1 MGSSNVQRESAA
13 LRAKP
18 NSAEDAQ
25 AAAAA
30 REDRGQ
36 QQHKKEN
43 TKHLNIGHQ
52 IITMA
57 SQTPPSKESQSRLD
71 ESPMVALIYTE
82 SIPQASYKQWLAEK
96 TKRLSPIKPAASSSL
111 ADMDSP
117 TKKRH
122 DIGYICE
129 NLESWVTQLNQP
141 TESGSGGGTVLPSL
155 DQVRAVVGAGDTGSI
170 AMNYNRD
177 GLIWRSDVRTCV
189 LRDNK
194 NVLWKNVVI
203 HLPNDGFFY
212 VEESLLPVLATNRRN
227 ERHMNTCSE
236 GWAYLDHQLWP
247 KLAPFENFARNW
259 FNYDPSKKLQRQI
272 MYNDTSNRLDIS
284 LRCPEL
290 HVGIDFVFEP
300 GYPVPDVP
308 EDFWF

>member
-1 MGSSNVQRESAA
+1 LRRISNLLGTS
-13 LRAKP
+13 
-18 NSAEDAQ
+18 NS
-25 AAAAA
+25 
-30 REDRGQ
+30 
-36 QQHKKEN
+36 
-43 TKHLNIGHQ
+43 HQ
-52 IITMA
+52 TT
-57 SQTPPSKESQSRLD
+57 SQTPPSKKSESRFD
-71 ESPMVALIYTE
+71 ESPMVSLIYTE

-96 TKRLSPIKPAASSSL
+96 TKRLSPIKPAGSSSL

-141 TESGSGGGTVLPSL
+141 TVQNSGKVVITILPSL
-155 DQVRAVVGAGDTGSI
+155 DQVIALPGPTVSI

-189 LRDNK
+189 LLDNK

-212 VEESLLPVLATNRRN
+212 VEESLLPVLATNCDNDRHRN
-227 ERHMNTCSE
+227 SCFK
-236 GWAYLDHQLWP
+236 GWAYLDSEIWP
-247 KLAPFENFARNW
+247 KLARFENFARDW
-259 FNYDPSKKLQRQI
+259 FGYDSSKKLQRQI
-272 MYNDTSNRLDIS
+272 MYNDNANRLDMS
-284 LRCPEL
+284 FRCPEL
-290 HVGIDFVFEP
+290 YVGIDFVFEP

-308 EDFWF
+308 AKFWS